1 MAKGYFCSVTSQT
14 RARDQHYQSPLLYSI
29 RRFIHLAH
37 LTSLQVMRYCTVR
50 YIGGQRLCP
59 NQKQWKLRI
68 EHWSFVLKVMRGW
81 WSFKLVRIRTQ
92 LLTATVQPRSPCNAL
107 YHIVWGGFSYIQHLQ
122 LCPCIDRVF
131 NCWSTDKMLVGWG
144 DSSEHRTLEGGFTF
158 IHTCFYSLALWVVLL
173 YVEGRPSERV

>member
-1 MAKGYFCSVTSQT
+1 MAKGDFCSVTPQT
-14 RARDQHYQSPLLYSI
+14 RARDIHNQSPLLYSI

-37 LTSLQVMRYCTVR
+37 LTSLQVMRYCTVW

-59 NQKQWKLRI
+59 NQEQW
-68 EHWSFVLKVMRGW
+68 
-81 WSFKLVRIRTQ
+81 Q
-92 LLTATVQPRSPCNAL
+92 LIDSNTDLLCWRWCEVDGDSNWFGSGRNFSPLPYSLGHQAMPYNTL
-107 YHIVWGGFSYIQHLQ
+107 FEEVFSYIQHLQ

-158 IHTCFYSLALWVVLL
+158 IHTCFYSLALWVVHYMLK
-173 YVEGRPSERV
+173 EDHQSE